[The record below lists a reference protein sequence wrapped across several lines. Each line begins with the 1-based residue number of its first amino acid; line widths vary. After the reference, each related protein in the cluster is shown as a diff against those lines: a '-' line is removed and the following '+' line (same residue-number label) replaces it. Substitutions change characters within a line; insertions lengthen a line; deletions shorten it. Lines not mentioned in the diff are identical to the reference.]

1 MDPEQK
7 IRQSYELCWI
17 WLIKSWFVVQVI
29 QMNFVNGTMNFV
41 NGNIYVGSDIG
52 YFRK

>member
-29 QMNFVNGTMNFV
+29 QMNFVNG
-41 NGNIYVGSDIG
+41 NIYVGSDIG
-52 YFRK
+52 YFRN